1 MARIQHPPMIGTKH
15 TSTGRRTSMAIK
27 PRKETDFAKRLR
39 QLRDQRG
46 LSQTELGHLI
56 NIHYTHI
63 GRYEAG
69 RSIPTA
75 ETLKALANALGVTA
89 DYIMDGATSDMAS
102 ARLTDRELIQRFQD
116 VERLPEEDKAVV
128 KKLLD
133 AFLAMH
139 QLKSYA
145 NRQAG

>member
-1 MARIQHPPMIGTKH
+1 VARIQHPPMIRTQH

-46 LSQTELGHLI
+46 LSQTELGQLV

-89 DYIMDGATSDMAS
+89 DYIMDGATTDMAS

-145 NRQAG
+145 NRQAV